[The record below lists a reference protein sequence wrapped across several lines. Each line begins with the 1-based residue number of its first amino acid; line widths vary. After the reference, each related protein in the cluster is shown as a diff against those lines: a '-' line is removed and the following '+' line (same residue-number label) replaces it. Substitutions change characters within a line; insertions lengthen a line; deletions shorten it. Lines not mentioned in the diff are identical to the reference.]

1 MVRDACSRSVAG
13 RWRSSEGKSSH
24 SVFDESSVCSR
35 SEDFEKESEL
45 YSCVGEKGKR
55 TERSGVSASNGTR
68 SGRRDLEAWR
78 NTSVHRHMM
87 RASAVSIVGV
97 RYACRRTLSI
107 TRVLVVFGGVF
118 ACFFF
123 LVKAAVR
130 PAA

>member
-1 MVRDACSRSVAG
+1 MVTDACSRSVAG

-24 SVFDESSVCSR
+24 SVFDESSDCSR

-78 NTSVHRHMM
+78 NTSVHRTHD
-87 RASAVSIVGV
+87 
-97 RYACRRTLSI
+97 
-107 TRVLVVFGGVF
+107 
-118 ACFFF
+118 ACFRGEHRGSQICLPPYPIHNPCPGCFWRRLRLFF
-123 LVKAAVR
+123 FFW
-130 PAA
+130 